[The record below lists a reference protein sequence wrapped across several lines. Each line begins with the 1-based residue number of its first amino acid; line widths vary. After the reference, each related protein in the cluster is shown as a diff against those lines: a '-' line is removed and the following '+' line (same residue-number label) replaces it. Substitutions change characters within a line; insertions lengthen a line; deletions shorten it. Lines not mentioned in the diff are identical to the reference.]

1 MFSNFRVEIE
11 WVLKMATV
19 ILLNLSIF
27 SNWNFRVEIKELLI
41 SDVLRFTDVTRRT
54 SSLIKMLSTDKPL
67 LKA

>member
-1 MFSNFRVEIE
+1 
-11 WVLKMATV
+11 MAEV

-27 SNWNFRVEIKELLI
+27 SNWNFRVEIKDLLI
-41 SDVLRFTDVTRRT
+41 SDDLRFTDVTRRT